1 MDAAMQSRINTLGQS
16 LGLPRPAIGLA
27 FVDGPPA
34 GIEWPDGAVP
44 SACSFWRMAERQV
57 FYAAEEEH
65 FNCPIGV
72 MTMGFQVP
80 AERQEEA
87 ESIINTMCELEYFD
101 PEETS
106 ALPSVSGTHKG
117 IVYGPLAQMPVE
129 PDVALFFCKPGQ
141 AMLLAESCGSFSWTS
156 EGMTAFGR
164 PTCAAIPVALQSMK
178 ASASMG
184 CIGFRVYTGI
194 PDEEMMIAIPRS
206 ELKGLV
212 DRMETTVSANSAL
225 EAFHT
230 QRRAQV

>member
-1 MDAAMQSRINTLGQS
+1 MDAAMQSRITTLMPS
-16 LGLPRPAIGLA
+16 LGLSRPAIGLA
-27 FVDGPPA
+27 FVDEPPA
-34 GIEWPDGAVP
+34 GVGRPDGDVP
-44 SACSFWRMAERQV
+44 SACAFWRMAEREV
-57 FYAAEEEH
+57 FYAAEEEY

-80 AERQEEA
+80 VERQEEA
-87 ESIINTMCELEYFD
+87 DSIITTMCELEYFD
-101 PEETS
+101 PDEAS
-106 ALPSVSGTHKG
+106 ALPSVSGAHQG
-117 IVYGPLAQMPVE
+117 IVYGPLARMPVE

-141 AMLLAESCGSFSWTS
+141 AMLIAESCGSFSWTS
-156 EGMTAFGR
+156 QGMTAFGR
-164 PTCAAIPVALQSMK
+164 PTCAAIPVALQSRK

-194 PDEEMMIAIPRS
+194 PDEEMMIAIPRG
-206 ELKGLV
+206 ELQGLV